1 MKVLKKA
8 VNVGALTPPRQVI
21 FIRES
26 ELPTSDVVTLK
37 DAFFGTEHDPFVEL
51 RCEHG
56 FITAMVSEH
65 QENGWFMLTSTSGPR
80 TQPNR
85 VA

>member
-26 ELPTSDVVTLK
+26 ELPSSDVTMLK
-37 DAFFGTEHDPFVEL
+37 AAFFGSDHDPFVEL

-65 QENGWFMLTSTSGPR
+65 QESGWLLTSTSGPR
-80 TQPNR
+80 TQPKS

>member
-1 MKVLKKA
+1 MKILKKP
-8 VNVGALTPPRQVI
+8 VSVGMLTPPRQVI

-26 ELPTSDVVTLK
+26 ELPTSDVQTLK
-37 DAFFGTEHDPFVEL
+37 DAFFGTDHNPFVEV

-56 FITAMVSEH
+56 YITAMVSDH
-65 QENGWFMLTSTSGPR
+65 QQSGWFMLTCTSGPR
-80 TQPNR
+80 TTSKS

>member
-37 DAFFGTEHDPFVEL
+37 DAFFGSSHDPFVEVQ
-51 RCEHG
+51 CEHG

-65 QENGWFMLTSTSGPR
+65 QESGWFMLTCTGGPR
-80 TQPNR
+80 QTSKS